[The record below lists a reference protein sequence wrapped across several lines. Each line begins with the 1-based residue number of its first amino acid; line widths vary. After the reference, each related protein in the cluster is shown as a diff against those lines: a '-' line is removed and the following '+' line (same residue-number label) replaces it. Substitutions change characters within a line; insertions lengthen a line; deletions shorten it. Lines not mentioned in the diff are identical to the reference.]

1 MNAVVRH
8 CMGSLCDRTGPFCDQ
23 LSASAGYH
31 YVSSLVTAQLTRTA
45 RMILVPVPGATE
57 AELAA
62 KVANS
67 VVKGLRAA
75 SQPSPWPD
83 TREALPELHAIL
95 HEWVERPIGWRC
107 GGAL

>member
-1 MNAVVRH
+1 M
-8 CMGSLCDRTGPFCDQ
+8 T
-23 LSASAGYH
+23 
-31 YVSSLVTAQLTRTA
+31 
-45 RMILVPVPGATE
+45 LVPVPGATE

-67 VVKGLRAA
+67 VVKGLR
-75 SQPSPWPD
+75 SPWPD